1 MGTATPSTT
10 TEPRPDLSVVLPAF
24 NEAANIDTAVRRCL
38 EVGGRLGISV
48 EVIVVDDGSR
58 DATGDLVRAWSAR
71 DPRVR
76 MVRHPS
82 NLGYGAA
89 LRSGLGAATGVR
101 VFFTDADLQF
111 DLSDLDA
118 LLARA
123 GEADILAGYRA
134 PRRDPWHRRLNGW
147 LWSRL
152 VDRLFETGVRDVD
165 CAFKLFHRDV
175 LAQVPIQSL
184 GAFVNTEIL
193 VRARAAGF
201 RVVEVPVKHLPRVAG
216 RATGAHPRVILRAFV
231 ELASL
236 WVELRALVRRSPV
249 ATGRPA
255 RRTDPSPGADRPS

>member
-1 MGTATPSTT
+1 MGAAMPSTAS
-10 TEPRPDLSVVLPAF
+10 EPRPDLSVVLPAF
-24 NEAANIDTAVRRCL
+24 NEAENIDAAVGRCL
-38 EVGGRLGISV
+38 DVAARLAIEV
-48 EVIVVDDGSR
+48 EVLVVDDGSCDATAERVAAWTAR
-58 DATGDLVRAWSAR
+58 DA
-71 DPRVR
+71 RVR

-89 LRSGLGAATGVR
+89 LRSGLTAAEGTR

-111 DLSDLDA
+111 DLTELDG
-118 LLARA
+118 LLARSD
-123 GEADILAGYRA
+123 EADILAGYRA
-134 PRRDPWHRRLNGW
+134 PRRDPWHRCLNGW

-152 VDRLFETGVRDVD
+152 VDLLFSTGVRDVD

-175 LAQVPIQSL
+175 LAHVPIRSM

-216 RATGAHPRVILRAFV
+216 RATGADPRVIVRAFV

-236 WVELRALVRRSPV
+236 WVELRALVRRGPEG
-249 ATGRPA
+249 TTRPA
-255 RRTDPSPGADRPS
+255 RQTARTPGGGRPS